1 MNIFIAFD
9 LSSSEK
15 IFFQNKLKKHNLFF
29 SNQVFN
35 KTADNNYLKCE
46 IVFGNIP
53 PNWVAQS
60 SKIKWIQLEST
71 GFAEYSE
78 AKINFLKNDVII
90 TNLKSFFAS
99 QVAQTTLAGILSFY
113 RGIDLFALLKK
124 ENKWVGDPFR
134 NKLEILNNKNVLFF
148 GKGSINKEVSKYLK
162 PFDCKCSFIDSHSK
176 KEYVLKK
183 LRLAEIIICALPGTE
198 STKMLFNKK
207 MLDTLSKHSIL
218 VNVGRGDLIDENYLI
233 EKLNNK
239 TLRGAVLDVTSEEP
253 LKKNSKLWNCPNLI
267 LTQHTGGGYT
277 NEIKDKVCFFLD
289 NFKRYSKNTSVI
301 NIINHSKGY

>member
-1 MNIFIAFD
+1 MNIFVACE
-9 LSSSEK
+9 LGSSEK
-15 IFFQNKLKKHNLFF
+15 IIIQNKLKEHNLFF

-35 KTADNNYLKCE
+35 KIADKNFLKCE

-53 PNWVAQS
+53 SNWVVQS

-71 GFAEYSE
+71 GFAEYTE
-78 AKINFLKNDVII
+78 VKINFLKNDVII
-90 TNLKSFFAS
+90 TNLKSFFAR
-99 QVAQTTLAGILSFY
+99 QVAQTTLAGILSIY
-113 RGIDLFALLKK
+113 RGTDLFALLKK
-124 ENKWVGDPFR
+124 GKKWVGDPFR
-134 NKLEILNNKNVLFF
+134 NKLEILNEKNVLFF

-176 KEYVLKK
+176 KEYVLNK
-183 LRLAEIIICALPGTE
+183 LRLAEIIICALPGTK

-207 MLDTLSKHSIL
+207 MLDILSKHSII

-253 LKKNSKLWNCPNLI
+253 LQKNSKLWNCPNLI

-277 NEIKDKVCFFLD
+277 NEIKDKVSFFLD
-289 NFKRYSKNTSVI
+289 NFKRYSKNTSLL
-301 NIINHSKGY
+301 NIINPSKGY

>member
-1 MNIFIAFD
+1 MNIFIACE
-9 LSSSEK
+9 LGSLEK
-15 IFFQNKLKKHNLFF
+15 IIIQNNLKKHNLYF

-35 KTADNNYLKCE
+35 TIADNNYLKCE

-53 PNWVAQS
+53 SNWVVQS
-60 SKIKWIQLEST
+60 SKIEWIQLEST
-71 GFAEYSE
+71 GFGEYSE
-78 AKINFLKNDVII
+78 VKTNFLKKDVII

-113 RGIDLFALLKK
+113 RGTDLFALLKK
-124 ENKWVGDPFR
+124 EKKWVGDPIR

-148 GKGSINKEVSKYLK
+148 GKGSINKEVLKYLK

-176 KEYVLKK
+176 KEYVLNK
-183 LRLAEIIICALPGTE
+183 LRLAEIIICSLPGTK

-253 LKKNSKLWNCPNLI
+253 LQKNSKLWNCPNLI

-277 NEIKDKVCFFLD
+277 NEIKDKVYFFLD
-289 NFKRYSKNTSVI
+289 NLKRYSKNTSLI
-301 NIINHSKGY
+301 NIINPSKGY

>member
-1 MNIFIAFD
+1 MNIFIACE
-9 LSSSEK
+9 LGSLEK
-15 IFFQNKLKKHNLFF
+15 IIIQNNLKKHNLYF

-35 KTADNNYLKCE
+35 TIADNNYLKCE

-53 PNWVAQS
+53 SNWVVQS

-71 GFAEYSE
+71 GFSEYSE
-78 AKINFLKNDVII
+78 VKINFLKKDVII

-113 RGIDLFALLKK
+113 RGTDHFALLKK
-124 ENKWVGDPFR
+124 EKKWVGDPIR
-134 NKLEILNNKNVLFF
+134 NKLEILNNKKVLFF

-176 KEYVLKK
+176 KEYVLNK

-207 MLDTLSKHSIL
+207 MLDTLSKHSII

-253 LKKNSKLWNCPNLI
+253 LQKNSKLWNCPNLI

-289 NFKRYSKNTSVI
+289 NFKRYSKNTSLI
-301 NIINHSKGY
+301 NIINPSKGY

>member
-1 MNIFIAFD
+1 MNIFIACE
-9 LSSSEK
+9 LGSLEK
-15 IFFQNKLKKHNLFF
+15 IIIQNNLKKHNLYF

-35 KTADNNYLKCE
+35 TIADNNYLKCE

-53 PNWVAQS
+53 SNWVVQS
-60 SKIKWIQLEST
+60 SKIEWIQLEST
-71 GFAEYSE
+71 GFGEYSE
-78 AKINFLKNDVII
+78 VKTNFLKKDVII

-113 RGIDLFALLKK
+113 RGTDLFALLKK
-124 ENKWVGDPFR
+124 EKKWVGDPIR
-134 NKLEILNNKNVLFF
+134 NKLEILNNKKVLFF

-176 KEYVLKK
+176 KEYVLNK
-183 LRLAEIIICALPGTE
+183 LRLAEIIICALPGTK

-253 LKKNSKLWNCPNLI
+253 LQKNSKLWNCPNLI

-277 NEIKDKVCFFLD
+277 NEIKDKVYFFLD
-289 NFKRYSKNTSVI
+289 NLKRYSKNTSVL
-301 NIINHSKGY
+301 NIINPSKGY

>member
-1 MNIFIAFD
+1 MNIFIACE
-9 LSSSEK
+9 LGSLEK
-15 IFFQNKLKKHNLFF
+15 IIIQNNLKKHNLYF

-35 KTADNNYLKCE
+35 TIADNNYLKCE

-53 PNWVAQS
+53 SNWVVQS

-71 GFAEYSE
+71 GFGEYSE
-78 AKINFLKNDVII
+78 VKINFLKKDVII

-113 RGIDLFALLKK
+113 RGTDLFVLLKK
-124 ENKWVGDPFR
+124 EKIWVGDPIR
-134 NKLEILNNKNVLFF
+134 NKLEILNNKKVLFF

-162 PFDCKCSFIDSHSK
+162 PFDCKCSFIDSHST
-176 KEYVLKK
+176 KEYILNK
-183 LRLAEIIICALPGTE
+183 LRLAEIIICALPGTKR
-198 STKMLFNKK
+198 TKMLFNKK
-207 MLDTLSKHSIL
+207 MLDTFPKHSIL
-218 VNVGRGDLIDENYLI
+218 VNVGRGDLIDENHLI
-233 EKLNNK
+233 EKLKNK

-253 LKKNSKLWNCPNLI
+253 LQKNSKLWNCPNLI

-301 NIINHSKGY
+301 NIINPSKGY

>member
-1 MNIFIAFD
+1 MNIFIACE
-9 LSSSEK
+9 LGSLEK
-15 IFFQNKLKKHNLFF
+15 IIIQNNLKKHNLYF

-35 KTADNNYLKCE
+35 TLADNNYLKCE

-53 PNWVAQS
+53 SNWVVQS

-71 GFAEYSE
+71 GFGEYSE
-78 AKINFLKNDVII
+78 VKINFLKKDVII

-113 RGIDLFALLKK
+113 RGTDLFALLKK
-124 ENKWVGDPFR
+124 EKKWVGDPIR
-134 NKLEILNNKNVLFF
+134 NKLEILNNKKVLFF

-176 KEYVLKK
+176 KEYVLNK
-183 LRLAEIIICALPGTE
+183 LRLAEIIICALPGTK

-289 NFKRYSKNTSVI
+289 NFKRYSKNTSLI
-301 NIINHSKGY
+301 NIINPSKGY

>member
-1 MNIFIAFD
+1 MNIYIAFD

-15 IFFQNKLKKHNLFF
+15 IFVQNKLKKHNLFF

-35 KTADNNYLKCE
+35 KIADNNYLKCE

-90 TNLKSFFAS
+90 TNLKGFFAS

-113 RGIDLFALLKK
+113 RGTDLLALLKK

-134 NKLEILNNKNVLFF
+134 NKLEILNNKKVLFF

-176 KEYVLKK
+176 KEYVLNK

>member
-1 MNIFIAFD
+1 MNIFIACE
-9 LSSSEK
+9 LGSLEK
-15 IFFQNKLKKHNLFF
+15 IIIQNNLKKHNLYF

-35 KTADNNYLKCE
+35 TIADNNYLKCE

-53 PNWVAQS
+53 SNWLVQS

-71 GFAEYSE
+71 GFGEYSE
-78 AKINFLKNDVII
+78 VKTNFLKKDVII

-99 QVAQTTLAGILSFY
+99 QAAQTALAGLLSFY
-113 RGIDLFALLKK
+113 RGTDFFALLKK
-124 ENKWVGDPFR
+124 EKKWVGDPIR
-134 NKLEILNNKNVLFF
+134 NKLEILNNKKVLFF

-176 KEYVLKK
+176 KKYVLNK
-183 LRLAEIIICALPGTE
+183 LRLAEIIICALPGTK

-253 LKKNSKLWNCPNLI
+253 LQKNSKLWNCPNLI

-277 NEIKDKVCFFLD
+277 NEIKDKVYFFLD
-289 NFKRYSKNTSVI
+289 NFKRYSKNTSLI
-301 NIINHSKGY
+301 NIINPSKGY

>member
-1 MNIFIAFD
+1 MNIFIACE
-9 LSSSEK
+9 LGSLEK
-15 IFFQNKLKKHNLFF
+15 IIIQNNLKKHNLYF

-35 KTADNNYLKCE
+35 TIADNNYLKCE

-53 PNWVAQS
+53 SNWLVQS

-71 GFAEYSE
+71 GFGEYSE
-78 AKINFLKNDVII
+78 VKTNFLKKDVII

-113 RGIDLFALLKK
+113 RGTDLFALLKK
-124 ENKWVGDPFR
+124 EKKWVGDPIR
-134 NKLEILNNKNVLFF
+134 NKLEILNNKKVLFF

-162 PFDCKCSFIDSHSK
+162 PFDCKCSFIDSHST
-176 KEYVLKK
+176 KEYILNK
-183 LRLAEIIICALPGTE
+183 LRLAEIIICALPGTK

-253 LKKNSKLWNCPNLI
+253 LQKNSKLWNCPNLI

-289 NFKRYSKNTSVI
+289 NFKRYSKNTSLI
-301 NIINHSKGY
+301 NIINPSKGY

>member
-1 MNIFIAFD
+1 MNIFIACE
-9 LSSSEK
+9 LGSLEK
-15 IFFQNKLKKHNLFF
+15 IIIQNNLKKHNLYF

-35 KTADNNYLKCE
+35 TIADNNYLKCE

-53 PNWVAQS
+53 SNWLVQS

-71 GFAEYSE
+71 GFGEYSE
-78 AKINFLKNDVII
+78 VKTNFLKKDVII

-113 RGIDLFALLKK
+113 RGTDLFALLKK
-124 ENKWVGDPFR
+124 EKKWVGDPIR
-134 NKLEILNNKNVLFF
+134 NKLEILNNKKVLFF

-176 KEYVLKK
+176 KEYVLNK
-183 LRLAEIIICALPGTE
+183 LRLAEIIICALPGTK

-253 LKKNSKLWNCPNLI
+253 LQKNSKLWNCPNLI

-277 NEIKDKVCFFLD
+277 NEIKDKVSFFLD
-289 NFKRYSKNTSVI
+289 NFKRYSKNTSVL
-301 NIINHSKGY
+301 NIINPSKGY

>member
-1 MNIFIAFD
+1 MNIFIACE
-9 LSSSEK
+9 LGSLEK
-15 IFFQNKLKKHNLFF
+15 IIIQNNLKKHNLYF

-35 KTADNNYLKCE
+35 TIADNNYLKCE

-71 GFAEYSE
+71 GFGEYSE
-78 AKINFLKNDVII
+78 VKLNYLKKDVII

-113 RGIDLFALLKK
+113 RGTDLFVLLKK
-124 ENKWVGDPFR
+124 EKIWVGDPIR
-134 NKLEILNNKNVLFF
+134 NKLEILNNKKVLFF

-176 KEYVLKK
+176 KESVLKK
-183 LRLAEIIICALPGTE
+183 LRLAEIIICALPGTK

-253 LKKNSKLWNCPNLI
+253 LQKNSKLWNCPNLI

>member
-1 MNIFIAFD
+1 MNIFIACE
-9 LSSSEK
+9 LGSLEK
-15 IFFQNKLKKHNLFF
+15 IIIQNNLKKHNLYF

-35 KTADNNYLKCE
+35 TIADNNYLKCE

-53 PNWVAQS
+53 SNWVVQS

-71 GFAEYSE
+71 GFGEYSE
-78 AKINFLKNDVII
+78 VKINFLKKDVII

-113 RGIDLFALLKK
+113 RGTDLFALLKK
-124 ENKWVGDPFR
+124 EKKWVGDPIR

-176 KEYVLKK
+176 KENVLNK
-183 LRLAEIIICALPGTE
+183 LRLAEIIICALPGTK

-253 LKKNSKLWNCPNLI
+253 LQKNSKLWNCPNLI

-277 NEIKDKVCFFLD
+277 NEIKDKVNIFLD
-289 NFKRYSKNTSVI
+289 NFKRFSNKTSLLNVI
-301 NIINHSKGY
+301 NPSKGY

>member
-1 MNIFIAFD
+1 MNIFVACE
-9 LSSSEK
+9 LGGTEK
-15 IFFQNKLKKHNLFF
+15 IIIQNKLKEHNLFF

-35 KTADNNYLKCE
+35 KIADKNFLKCE

-53 PNWVAQS
+53 SNWVVQS

-71 GFAEYSE
+71 GFAEYTDV
-78 AKINFLKNDVII
+78 KTNFLKNDVII
-90 TNLKSFFAS
+90 TNLKSFFAR
-99 QVAQTTLAGILSFY
+99 QVAQTTLAGILSIY
-113 RGIDLFALLKK
+113 RGTDLFALLKK
-124 ENKWVGDPFR
+124 EKKWVGDPFR
-134 NKLEILNNKNVLFF
+134 NKLEILNDKKVLFF

-176 KEYVLKK
+176 KEYVLNK
-183 LRLAEIIICALPGTE
+183 LKLAEIIICALPGTK

-207 MLDTLSKHSIL
+207 MLDTLSKHSII

-253 LKKNSKLWNCPNLI
+253 LQKNSKLWNCTNLI

-277 NEIKDKVCFFLD
+277 NEIKDKVNIFLD
-289 NFKRYSKNTSVI
+289 NIKRYSNKTSLLNVI
-301 NIINHSKGY
+301 NPSKGY

>member
-1 MNIFIAFD
+1 MNIFIACE
-9 LSSSEK
+9 LGSLEK
-15 IFFQNKLKKHNLFF
+15 IIIQNNLKKHNLYF

-35 KTADNNYLKCE
+35 TIADNNYLKCE

-53 PNWVAQS
+53 SNWLVQS

-71 GFAEYSE
+71 GFGEYSE
-78 AKINFLKNDVII
+78 VKTNFLKKDVII

-113 RGIDLFALLKK
+113 RGTDLFALLKK
-124 ENKWVGDPFR
+124 EKKWVGDPIR
-134 NKLEILNNKNVLFF
+134 NKLEILNNKKVLFF

-176 KEYVLKK
+176 KEYVLNK
-183 LRLAEIIICALPGTE
+183 LRLAEIIICALPGTK

-253 LKKNSKLWNCPNLI
+253 LQKNSKLWNCPNLI

-277 NEIKDKVCFFLD
+277 NEIKDKVYFFLD
-289 NFKRYSKNTSVI
+289 NLKRYSKNTSVL
-301 NIINHSKGY
+301 NIINPSKGY